1 MTALHR
7 HNNSARAVSAHR
19 TDDEIVLSVAEIKP
33 GIDRAQL
40 SRFGDDVWD
49 LTPAIFRENVA
60 LGAGILRF
68 GALRDPWQRLTAKEY
83 MWARLN
89 GGSPNRRTVMAPTT
103 ARGVFDNVK
112 RILHFIKRHA
122 GVFAMDA
129 VDQVLLDA
137 YLAYARS
144 SGTRT
149 PQQIS
154 RILEV
159 AIDLHRH
166 QDVLTLGGYACRPW
180 RGRNAPRI
188 AGCPPKSGENRTPRI
203 PEPVIDVLLRWALK
217 YVDHFADDIL
227 AAGAERDRLE
237 RKRQTTKAAT
247 RTVAG
252 QFDSYIRAR
261 RRAGRGIPVWS
272 LRADGEEP
280 DFNFPLIAA
289 QVGCSTGMLY
299 HPEAFRAHLS
309 FAADWIGVE
318 IGGMDTPI
326 SNDPDTGAPWRQ
338 RFDNASLD
346 HEQRMLQAACY
357 IVCAYLSG
365 MRDSEI
371 QAMRLNCLDVTRSAD
386 GVIERYRVRSFA
398 YKGRGAKG
406 HPEEWITIAPVARAI
421 DVLKRLSAAA
431 RRKRG
436 ALSLWPML
444 SERGAPSPHLGVGVN
459 ALLNDFRAHLDAAYG
474 DETAPTVPAIDGKA
488 WRLTT
493 RQFRRTVAWFIA
505 NRPFGAVAGKIQYKH
520 ASIAMFEGYAGA
532 GEAGFRREVEQERAL
547 GQLDDIVDHYEDF
560 KRGLKPTG
568 PASARILAEFSQV
581 KDKLGD
587 LPGRIIDRQRLRAM
601 LAQLARTLHVGLL
614 NDCFFEPATA
624 FCLDRTKT
632 AERGAPM
639 LSHCSPDRCPNAC
652 ITRRHLAPWRDSI
665 VDGETLLKDK
675 RLSAVQKRALRE
687 EIARKQKLIAPLT
700 EEPPQ

>member
-1 MTALHR
+1 M
-7 HNNSARAVSAHR
+7 
-19 TDDEIVLSVAEIKP
+19 E
-33 GIDRAQL
+33 
-40 SRFGDDVWD
+40 
-49 LTPAIFRENVA
+49 
-60 LGAGILRF
+60 
-68 GALRDPWQRLTAKEY
+68 
-83 MWARLN
+83 
-89 GGSPNRRTVMAPTT
+89 
-103 ARGVFDNVK
+103 
-112 RILHFIKRHA
+112 
-122 GVFAMDA
+122 A
-129 VDQVLLDA
+129 VDQALLDA
-137 YLAYARS
+137 YLAFIRD
-144 SGTRT
+144 SGKRT
-149 PQQIS
+149 PQQVA
-154 RILEV
+154 RIVEI

-166 QDVLTLGGYACRPW
+166 GEVLTLGGYSCRPW
-180 RGRNAPRI
+180 RGRSASRI
-188 AGCPPKSGENRTPRI
+188 AGCPRDTGENRTPRI
-203 PEPVIDVLLRWALK
+203 PEPVIDVLLRWAVK
-217 YVDHFADDIL
+217 YVDHFTDDIL
-227 AAGAERDRLE
+227 AAAAERERLE
-237 RKRQTTKAAT
+237 RKRQTTRAAT
-247 RTVAG
+247 RTVVG
-252 QFDSYIRAR
+252 KFDSYVRAR
-261 RRAGRGIPVWS
+261 RRAGRGIPVRS
-272 LRADGEEP
+272 VRAEGEEP

-326 SNDPDTGAPWRQ
+326 SNDPDTGEPWRA
-338 RFDNASLD
+338 RFDNASID

-386 GVIERYRVRSFA
+386 GVIERYRVRSLA
-398 YKGRGAKG
+398 YKGRGARG

-436 ALSLWPML
+436 TLSLWPML
-444 SERGAPSPHLGVGVN
+444 SDKGPTTVHLGTGVN

-474 DETAPTVPAIDGKA
+474 DETAPIVPAIDGKT

-520 ASIAMFEGYAGA
+520 ASIAMFEGYAGG
-532 GEAGFRREVEQERAL
+532 GEADFKREIEQERAL

-560 KRGLKPTG
+560 RRGLKPTG
-568 PASARILAEFSQV
+568 PASARILAEFEQV

-587 LPGRIIDRQRLRAM
+587 LPGRIVDRQRLRAM
-601 LAQLARTLHVGLL
+601 LTQLARTLHVGLL
-614 NDCFFEPATA
+614 NDCFFDPATA
-624 FCLDRTKT
+624 YCLDRTKV

-652 ITRRHLAPWRDSI
+652 ISRRHLAPWRDSI
-665 VDGETLLKDK
+665 ADGEALLKDK
-675 RLSAVQKRALRE
+675 RLSVLQRRALRE
-687 EIARKQKLIAPLT
+687 EIARKQKLIAPLA
-700 EEPPQ
+700 EETA